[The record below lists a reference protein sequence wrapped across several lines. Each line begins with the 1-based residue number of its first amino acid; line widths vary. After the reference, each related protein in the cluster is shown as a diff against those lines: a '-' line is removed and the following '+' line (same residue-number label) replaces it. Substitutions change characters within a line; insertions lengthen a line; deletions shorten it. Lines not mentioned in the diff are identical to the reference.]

1 MLTCSAYVDPGVN
14 CLADLIA
21 TPETLESIAS
31 IQKDSSNHLD
41 WNLIFTLP
49 DWLRTWWEAFGS
61 DSELYIRSFRKFE
74 QIVGMAPLK
83 ILEGTA
89 SVIGS
94 VDVCDYQ
101 DFIWATGFED
111 EFSSALLRDLTATGV
126 KRLLLESIRPD
137 SLIANKLVP
146 LAKRQGLSVDCQPQD
161 VSLDMKLASNFEDY
175 LAGLDGKRRHEIR
188 RKLRNINS
196 LGDVNYRAISEKSE
210 VLTGIGTF
218 LQLFPEYR
226 RDKAEFLTQKMN
238 DYFRSIAA
246 NLAGANHLCFGS
258 LELGSKVVAMIMY
271 FDYNENVYLYNSAY
285 DPAYKNMSV
294 GIISKALCVQDS
306 IQRGKKRFD
315 FLKGN
320 EQYKYYLGG
329 QEIPLSRYEITLQ

>member
-1 MLTCSAYVDPGVN
+1 LLANLTVA
-14 CLADLIA
+14 
-21 TPETLESIAS
+21 PETLESMAA
-31 IQKDSSNHLD
+31 IQAESSNRVD

-61 DSELYIRSFRKFE
+61 DSELYIRSFRKLE

-83 ILEGTA
+83 IHEGVA

-111 EFSSALLRDLTATGV
+111 EFGSAVLQDLTARGV

-146 LAKRQGLSVDCQPQD
+146 LAKNKGLNVDCQPQD

-175 LAGLDGKRRHEIR
+175 LAGLDGKQRHEIR

-196 LGDVNYRAISEKSE
+196 LGDVNYRVISEKSE
-210 VLTGIGTF
+210 VMTGIGTF

-246 NLAGANHLCFGS
+246 NLAEANHLRFGS

-294 GIISKALCVQDS
+294 GIISKALCIQDS

-329 QEIPLSRYEITLQ
+329 QEIPLSRYEITLH

>member
-1 MLTCSAYVDPGVN
+1 LLANLTVN
-14 CLADLIA
+14 
-21 TPETLESIAS
+21 PETLESMAAIHAE
-31 IQKDSSNHLD
+31 SSNHMD

-49 DWLRTWWEAFGS
+49 DWLRTWWKAFGS
-61 DSELYIRSFRKFE
+61 DSELYIRSFRE
-74 QIVGMAPLK
+74 LERIVGIAPLK
-83 ILEGTA
+83 IHAGVA
-89 SVIGS
+89 SVVGS

-101 DFIWATGFED
+101 DFIWAAGFED
-111 EFSSALLRDLTATGV
+111 EFSSAVLQDLAARGV
-126 KRLLLESIRPD
+126 KSLLLESIRPD

-146 LAKRQGLSVDCQPQD
+146 LAKSQGLKVDCQPQD
-161 VSLDMKLASNFEDY
+161 VSLDMKLPSDFEDY
-175 LAGLDGKRRHEIR
+175 LAGLDGKQRHEIR

-196 LGDVNYRAISEKSE
+196 LGEVRYRVISEKDE
-210 VLTGIGTF
+210 VLTGIGSF

-238 DYFRSIAA
+238 DYFRSIAT
-246 NLAGANHLCFGS
+246 NLAGSNHLRFGS
-258 LELGSKVVAMIMY
+258 LELGSKMVAMIMY

-285 DPAYKNMSV
+285 DPAFKNMSV
-294 GIISKALCVQDS
+294 GIVSKALCVQDS
-306 IQRGKKRFD
+306 IQKGKNRFD

>member
-1 MLTCSAYVDPGVN
+1 LLANLTVA
-14 CLADLIA
+14 
-21 TPETLESIAS
+21 PETLESMAA
-31 IQKDSSNHLD
+31 IQAESSNRVD

-61 DSELYIRSFRKFE
+61 DSELYIRSFRKLE

-83 ILEGTA
+83 IHEGVA

-111 EFSSALLRDLTATGV
+111 EFGSAVLQDLTARGV

-146 LAKRQGLSVDCQPQD
+146 LAKNKGLNVDCQLQD

-175 LAGLDGKRRHEIR
+175 LAGLDGKQRHEIR

-196 LGDVNYRAISEKSE
+196 LGDVNYRVISEKSE
-210 VLTGIGTF
+210 VMTGIGTF

-246 NLAGANHLCFGS
+246 NLAEANHLRFGS

-294 GIISKALCVQDS
+294 GIISKALCIQDS

-329 QEIPLSRYEITLQ
+329 QEIPLSRYEITLH